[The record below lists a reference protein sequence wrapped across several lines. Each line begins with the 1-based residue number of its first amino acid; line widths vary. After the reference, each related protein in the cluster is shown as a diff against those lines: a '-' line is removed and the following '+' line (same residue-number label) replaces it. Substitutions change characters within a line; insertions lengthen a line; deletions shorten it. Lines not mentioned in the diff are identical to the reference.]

1 MLFVIFGKVIAPSMI
16 LDLNLVRV
24 RLPTCILDQVIG
36 LLDVAVFLL
45 DEVVLPLQ
53 PPGI

>member
-16 LDLNLVRV
+16 LDLNLMRV
-24 RLPTCILDQVIG
+24 RFPTHILDQVIG
-36 LLDVAVFLL
+36 LLDVAV
-45 DEVVLPLQ
+45 LPLQ